1 MRKNIGRKS
10 WFYPL
15 PIHVVGTYNEDG
27 TPNAINALYGT
38 LCRSDM
44 IELSISHNGSAFQNI
59 LEKKAFTVNFA
70 DAKNADVSK
79 ADEHKRLPKKEKE
92 KTSSGEMNASDQVR
106 KRNWTAIQSKFV
118 DAPAFEEFPV
128 TWECV
133 LKQVTENGNIIGTL
147 KNISANEDV
156 LDEKGIVS
164 TEKFKK
170 CGICFER

>member
-15 PIHVVGTYNEDG
+15 PILVIGTYDGDG
-27 TPNAINALYGT
+27 TPNAVNAFYGT

-44 IELSISHNGSAFQNI
+44 IELSISHNGSAFKNI
-59 LEKKAFTVNFA
+59 LENKAFTVNFA
-70 DAKNADVSK
+70 DAKNVDKKREDKDKRFSK
-79 ADEHKRLPKKEKE
+79 EEKE
-92 KTSSGEMNASDQVR
+92 RSKFVEKSGSCKIR

-118 DAPAFEEFPV
+118 NAPAFEEFPV

-133 LKQVTENGNIIGTL
+133 LSRVTENGNVIGSL
-147 KNISANEDV
+147 KNISADENV
-156 LDEKGIVS
+156 LNEKGVVS

-170 CGICFER
+170 CGICFES

>member
-1 MRKNIGRKS
+1 MRRNIGRKS

-15 PIHVVGTYNEDG
+15 PILVVGTYNEDG

-70 DAKNADVSK
+70 DA
-79 ADEHKRLPKKEKE
+79 
-92 KTSSGEMNASDQVR
+92 SDRVK
-106 KRNWTAIQSKFV
+106 KRNWTAIQSEFV
-118 DAPAFEEFPV
+118 NAPAFEEFPV
-128 TWECV
+128 AWECV
-133 LKQVTENGNIIGTL
+133 LKRVTENGNIIGAL
-147 KNISANEDV
+147 KNISADENV
-156 LDEKGIVS
+156 LNEKGIVS

-170 CGICFER
+170 CGICFDS

>member
-15 PIHVVGTYNEDG
+15 PILVVGTYNEDG

-70 DAKNADVSK
+70 DA
-79 ADEHKRLPKKEKE
+79 
-92 KTSSGEMNASDQVR
+92 SDQVK

-118 DAPAFEEFPV
+118 NAPAFEEFPV
-128 TWECV
+128 AWECV
-133 LKQVTENGNIIGTL
+133 LKRVTENGNIIGAL
-147 KNISANEDV
+147 KNISADENV
-156 LDEKGIVS
+156 LNEKGIVS

-170 CGICFER
+170 CGICFDS

>member
-15 PIHVVGTYNEDG
+15 PILVVGTYNEDG

-44 IELSISHNGSAFQNI
+44 IELSLSHNGSAFQNI

-70 DAKNADVSK
+70 
-79 ADEHKRLPKKEKE
+79 E
-92 KTSSGEMNASDQVR
+92 ASDRVK

-118 DAPAFEEFPV
+118 NAPAFKEFPV
-128 TWECV
+128 AWECV
-133 LKQVTENGNIIGTL
+133 LKRVTENGNIIGAL
-147 KNISANEDV
+147 KNISADENV
-156 LDEKGIVS
+156 LNEKGIVS

-170 CGICFER
+170 CGICFDS